1 MGNLVGEH
9 VRLIYGEPK
18 GTSTPSVPEDIPW
31 VSYSVKLKTE
41 ESFVVQRS
49 SALAKI
55 VEERNKL
62 IHQLLPGFD
71 YSSAEACETM
81 IKFLDEQNA
90 FLASEYAYVKQ
101 VCEAMID
108 LGEEAILELRKQLLG
123 KRE

>member
-31 VSYSVKLKTE
+31 ISYSFKFKTE

-62 IHQLLPGFD
+62 IH
-71 YSSAEACETM
+71 

-90 FLASEYAYVKQ
+90 FLASEYEYVKQ